1 MRIRRLLPVSLIAAP
16 LLLAG
21 AAALA
26 QPSASLLEPESQLQ
40 DTPKRRD
47 DAIAPMAPQV
57 TEPLSNMVTGVSID
71 RYIGDVAQSPTR
83 RWRNTMFVQNIL
95 RSGDPDTT
103 RPGNPGAVLKVN
115 RSMDL
120 ATLPARN
127 VTPLVAASD
136 QFILYVQSGQGR
148 LDDGSLYWD
157 LRPGIAVLVPAGAMH
172 RFTATGDAPLKMLVL
187 TQGDAVPPTA
197 PRRDMLVRDTLLM
210 GMSEENAHWS
220 NMSKVVFGAA
230 DGMAGGGRILLVFM
244 GPMTIAGPHAHVV
257 GTEEMWVKVTNG
269 AALMQIGSE
278 IRPWR
283 QNMGMLAPPNGRT
296 VHAAINTSNQIQHWL
311 YFGAF
316 PPNPNPAPPQA
327 GRGGAGRGANPP
339 PSFPQAA
346 AQRATVAGRPLSTLP
361 ADAYRW

>member
-1 MRIRRLLPVSLIAAP
+1 MKIRHLLPLS
-16 LLLAG
+16 LLACG
-21 AAALA
+21 MALA
-26 QPSASLLEPESQLQ
+26 QGPAPSSLLEPESQLQ

-47 DAIAPMAPQV
+47 EAIVPQTPQV

-71 RYIGDVAQSPTR
+71 RYIGDAAESPSR
-83 RWRNTMFVQNIL
+83 RWLNTMFVQNIL

-103 RPGNPGAVLKVN
+103 RPGNPGAVLKMN

-127 VTPLVAASD
+127 VTPLTAATD

-148 LDDGSLYWD
+148 LDDGKLYWD
-157 LRPGIAVLVPAGAMH
+157 LRPGIAVLVPVGAAH
-172 RFTATGDAPLKMLVL
+172 RFTNTGETPLKMLVL
-187 TQGDAVPPTA
+187 TQGTAEPPTA
-197 PRRDMLVRDTLLM
+197 PRKDMLVRDTNLM

-220 NMSKVVFGAA
+220 NMSKVVFGAG

-269 AALMQIGSE
+269 PALMQIGSE

-296 VHAAINTSNQIQHWL
+296 VHAAINTSNRIQHWL

-316 PPNPNPAPPQA
+316 PRNPNPPQA
-327 GRGGAGRGANPP
+327 GRGGGGRGSQP
-339 PSFPQAA
+339 PSFPQQAA
-346 AQRATVAGRPLSTLP
+346 ERATVAGKPLSSLP
-361 ADAYRW
+361 PDAYRW